1 MAPELK
7 VVIRLQNLDNR
18 IRELQR
24 EIATL
29 PKHLSEIERTLE
41 SHLRKLE
48 ADRAALAANQ
58 RERKSLDGEIQEQE
72 RKLSKLRDQM
82 MGAKITNE
90 QYRAFQKEID
100 YCQKEIRR
108 AEDRILSLMEE
119 SEPLEQNVR
128 AAETAL
134 IGEKVKVEEEKQ
146 LVRARTAEDERL
158 LRELQGE
165 RTTAAGEVSATVY
178 AMYERIRA
186 KRGGLAVA
194 EAVDGRC
201 SACHMALRP
210 QFYQELRGCQQV
222 MCCESC
228 GRILFYHP
236 PVSFEDV
243 AAAQSDTPAQ
253 P

>member
-7 VVIRLQNLDNR
+7 VVTRLQDLDNR

-58 RERKSLDGEIQEQE
+58 RERKNLDGDIQEQE

-119 SEPLEQNVR
+119 SEPLEQNVN
-128 AAETAL
+128 AAETSL
-134 IGEKVKVEEEKQ
+134 VGERVKVHEEQQ
-146 LVRARTAEDERL
+146 LVRDRTAEDERQL
-158 LRELQGE
+158 EELQGQ
-165 RTTAAGEVSATVY
+165 RTTAVSEVSANVY
-178 AMYERIRA
+178 AVYERIRT

-210 QFYQELRGCQQV
+210 QFFQELRVCQQV
-222 MCCESC
+222 MFCESC
-228 GRILFYHP
+228 GRILFYNP

-243 AAAQSDTPAQ
+243 VAAQSDTPAR

>member
-7 VVIRLQNLDNR
+7 LVVRLQDLDNR

-41 SHLRKLE
+41 SHVRKLE
-48 ADRAALAANQ
+48 ADRAALAANH
-58 RERKSLDGEIQEQE
+58 RERKNLDGDIQEQE
-72 RKLSKLRDQM
+72 SRISKLKDQM
-82 MGAKITNE
+82 TGTKITNE

-108 AEDRILSLMEE
+108 AEDRILGLMEE
-119 SEPLEQNVR
+119 SEPLDQNVQ
-128 AAETAL
+128 AAESAL
-134 IGEKVKVEEEKQ
+134 VGEKAKVEEEQQ

-158 LRELQGE
+158 LQELQSE
-165 RTTAAGEVSATVY
+165 RATAVVEVSAAVY
-178 AMYERIRA
+178 ALYERVRA
-186 KRGGLAVA
+186 KRRGLAVA

-210 QFYQELRGCQQV
+210 QFYQELRVCQEV

-228 GRILFYHP
+228 GRILYYNP
-236 PVSFEDV
+236 PVSFEDI
-243 AAAQSDTPAQ
+243 AAARSDAPAQ

>member
-1 MAPELK
+1 MAPDLK
-7 VVIRLQNLDNR
+7 QVIRLQDLDNR

-29 PKHLSEIERTLE
+29 PKHLAEIERTLE
-41 SHLRKLE
+41 SHRRKLE

-58 RERKSLDGEIQEQE
+58 RERKNLDGEIQEQE

-90 QYRAFQKEID
+90 QYRAFQKEIEF
-100 YCQKEIRR
+100 CQKEIRR

-119 SEPLEQNVR
+119 SEPLEQNVK
-128 AAETAL
+128 AAEAAL
-134 IGEKVKVEEEKQ
+134 VGEKVKVEEEQQ

-158 LRELQGE
+158 LQDLRGE
-165 RTTAAGEVSATVY
+165 RTTAVGGVSATVY
-178 AMYERIRA
+178 TVYERIRA
-186 KRGGLAVA
+186 KRRGLAVA

-210 QFYQELRGCQQV
+210 QFYQELRGGQQV

-228 GRILFYHP
+228 GRILFYNP